1 MTERQITSQA
11 DLSVETV
18 QQLVENQTKE
28 LEAKTLELQLK
39 QQEDGNGFEFG
50 KIALEAK
57 TQDRR
62 ECREHERLK
71 GKDRYIFS
79 GAVTVVLA
87 GIIITAMLTNN
98 TDIAK
103 EIIKAVI
110 YVTAGA
116 MGGWGLTKKKA
127 PTPED
132 DSN

>member
-1 MTERQITSQA
+1 M
-11 DLSVETV
+11 
-18 QQLVENQTKE
+18 
-28 LEAKTLELQLK
+28 
-39 QQEDGNGFEFG
+39 
-50 KIALEAK
+50 
-57 TQDRR
+57 
-62 ECREHERLK
+62 
-71 GKDRYIFS
+71 
-79 GAVTVVLA
+79 TVVLA

-116 MGGWGLTKKKA
+116 MGGGWGLAKKKA